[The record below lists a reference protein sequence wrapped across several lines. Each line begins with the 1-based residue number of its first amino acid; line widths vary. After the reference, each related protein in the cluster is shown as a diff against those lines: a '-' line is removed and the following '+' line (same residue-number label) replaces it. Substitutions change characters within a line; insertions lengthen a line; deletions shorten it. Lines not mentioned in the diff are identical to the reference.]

1 MYSASVIISFYNN
14 TAALQCI
21 LRSLE
26 RQKQSINNFEVII
39 ADDGSS
45 SDSVAEVE
53 QLIRQTSLPIKHI
66 HQDDI
71 GFRKNRILNK
81 AVHRSESEYLI
92 FIDGDCIPQDNFV
105 ADHLFSSEKGHVLN
119 GRRVDLP
126 SQYKSKLYSTD
137 TPNQFFSDNL
147 LSILFNYLKGQGKNI
162 EKGFRVKNKAISA
175 FLNRKK
181 KGIVGCNFS
190 LFKTDFTA
198 INGFNNAYEVASIGE
213 DTDIQYRLEKHGIL
227 ITNIFYKATMLHV
240 IHPELPRLQQALDI
254 FDQTKNNNEIIAKNG
269 FNEAFNKN

>member
-26 RQKQSINNFEVII
+26 QQQPSIANFEVII

-45 SDSVAEVE
+45 DESVAEVE
-53 QLIRQTSLPIKHI
+53 RFIRQTSLPIKHI

-92 FIDGDCIPQDNFV
+92 FIDGDCIPQDNFI

-162 EKGFRVKNKAISA
+162 EKGFRIKNKALSL

-190 LFKTDFTA
+190 LFKADFMA
-198 INGFNNAYEVASIGE
+198 INGFNNDYEVASIGE
-213 DTDIQYRLEKHGIL
+213 DTDIQYRLEKNGIVVK
-227 ITNIFYKATMLHV
+227 NIFFQATMLHV

-254 FDQTKNNNEIIAKNG
+254 LEQTINNNEIIAKNG
-269 FNEAFNKN
+269 FNEAFNKK